1 MRACA
6 GNRLAIARVRTPVPG
21 MIVGLWQPGRA
32 TAQEA
37 EKGAPLDGAKC
48 HVLWTLVS
56 PTGDAI
62 TKYKADPYVIDFAMV
77 DTDRNGTIDANEFWQ
92 GCKGG
97 WIRGQ

>member
-1 MRACA
+1 MA
-6 GNRLAIARVRTPVPG
+6 GG

-48 HVLWTLVS
+48 HVLWTLAS

-62 TKYKADPYVIDFAMV
+62 TKFKADPYVIDFAMV
-77 DTDRNGTIDANEFWQ
+77 DTDRETEQSTPMSSGKAAKAAGLGDNN
-92 GCKGG
+92 
-97 WIRGQ
+97 